1 MRTKTLLLTAAFVA
15 AGVATSMAQ
24 VYSQNVV
31 GYVNKSIPLKTGAA
45 LTYAILANPL
55 NGTNNNINT
64 VIPTAP
70 EGSQLFKFSGG
81 LFESPETFIT
91 GAGWIPGTAEL
102 LPGEGF
108 FIAVDNAVAANPTTL
123 TFVGEVPQGNL
134 STPVPNGY
142 SIKASP
148 VPQEGG
154 VTGVLGLT
162 PASES
167 QIFTWN
173 IADQRY
179 NDPFTYIDG
188 AGWIPSDPVIPVGEG
203 FFLLNPG
210 GAFNW
215 TRNFT
220 VQ

>member
-31 GYVNKSIPLKTGAA
+31 GYVNKSIPLKAGAT

-70 EGSQLFKFSGG
+70 EGSQLFKFTGG
-81 LFESPETFIT
+81 TFESPETFIT
-91 GAGWIPGTAEL
+91 GVGWIPGAVEL

-108 FIAVDNAVAANPTTL
+108 FLAVDNAVAPNPTTV

-162 PASES
+162 PVSES

-173 IADQRY
+173 VVNQSY
-179 NDPFTYIDG
+179 NDPYTYIQDV
-188 AGWIPSDPVIPVGEG
+188 GWIPSDPVIPVGEG